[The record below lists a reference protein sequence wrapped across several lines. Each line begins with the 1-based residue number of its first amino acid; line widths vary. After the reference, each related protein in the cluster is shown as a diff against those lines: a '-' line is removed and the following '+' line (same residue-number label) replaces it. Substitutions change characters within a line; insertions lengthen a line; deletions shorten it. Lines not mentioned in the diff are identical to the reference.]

1 MMVLN
6 KRGIEYTRDMN
17 MPVES
22 KYWKFEN
29 DLGRINDLSIIM
41 ALHFL

>member
-1 MMVLN
+1 MMVFN
-6 KRGIEYTRDMN
+6 KRGIEYTSDMN

-29 DLGRINDLSIIM
+29 DLWKW
-41 ALHFL
+41 